1 MRGKVWIAAA
11 VLLAAGTALG
21 AGAGAQTQTAPS
33 GEQQSARRPM
43 TFEDMM
49 KMRRLG
55 DIDVSR
61 DGKWVLFSATDVDLE
76 KNTRTPHLWIVPV
89 AGGQEKALT
98 SSAVGES
105 RGRFSPDGKQIL
117 FLTARSGGQQI
128 WLADFNGEDGT
139 IGEPQQITHISTDA
153 DGATWSPDGKHLLF
167 QSAVYPECS
176 ANGQSGED
184 EDACDRKRDEEHRQS
199 KVKAQIF
206 THLLYRHWNT
216 FTDDKRTHLFL
227 LSVDDGTFRDLNPG
241 DTHDVPPFSLGEP
254 DGWDFSPD
262 GKEIAFEEK
271 KVDDPALS
279 TNVDIFTLRLDDL
292 NAKPVKISTSPG
304 GDFTPRY
311 SPDGK
316 YIAWRMQKRAG
327 YESDRFRLVLYSRG
341 EAASRSASQQVS
353 KSAGGGGIREILPN
367 FDRWVDEEVW
377 SPDSKV
383 IYFTAGDAGE
393 EPIYSVGVDLGRL
406 TVGSE
411 PNRLTKIGEYG
422 D

>member
-1 MRGKVWIAAA
+1 MRGRVWIAAA
-11 VLLAAGTALG
+11 VLIGML
-21 AGAGAQTQTAPS
+21 AGAVARAQTAPS
-33 GEQQSARRPM
+33 GQGTRRPM

-76 KNTRTPHLWIVPV
+76 KNTRTPHLWIVRTDGSAP
-89 AGGQEKALT
+89 ETALT
-98 SSAVGES
+98 SSMAGES

-128 WLADFNGEDGT
+128 WLADFNGDDGT
-139 IGEPQQITHISTDA
+139 IGEPRQLTHISTEA
-153 DGATWSPDGKHLLF
+153 DGATWSPDGKHILF
-167 QSAVYPECS
+167 QSSVYPDCS
-176 ANGQSGED
+176 SNGQNGED
-184 EDACDRKRDEEHRQS
+184 EDVCDKRRDDEQKQS

-206 THLLYRHWNT
+206 THLLYRHWNA

-279 TNVDIFTLRLDDL
+279 TNVDIFTLRLDD
-292 NAKPVKISTSPG
+292 P
-304 GDFTPRY
+304 
-311 SPDGK
+311 
-316 YIAWRMQKRAG
+316 
-327 YESDRFRLVLYSRG
+327 
-341 EAASRSASQQVS
+341 
-353 KSAGGGGIREILPN
+353 
-367 FDRWVDEEVW
+367 
-377 SPDSKV
+377 
-383 IYFTAGDAGE
+383 
-393 EPIYSVGVDLGRL
+393 
-406 TVGSE
+406 
-411 PNRLTKIGEYG
+411 
-422 D
+422 